1 MRLPIEKVLKLPW
14 WVIPSVIIAFAIA
27 LYGSVF
33 MGIKEDGERARTI
46 KDLDDRA
53 ACLNQYDTP
62 ACLKLRLKKAELKQQ
77 YEKDIR
83 ALKPD

>member
-14 WVIPSVIIAFAIA
+14 WVVPAVIIAFAIV

-33 MGIKEDGERARTI
+33 MGIKDDGKRARTI

-53 ACLNQYDTP
+53 ACLNQYETP
-62 ACLKLRLKKAELKQQ
+62 ECLRLRLKKAELKQQ

-83 ALKPD
+83 ALQPD